1 MLVFPSDAF
10 YLYLC
15 SWRRLWAAAVAGD
28 LRQSSRAQA
37 SGLRCAISNYED
49 AGALAG
55 RRAVTET
62 ESLAARSDAIRHAPG
77 GRRAAL
83 LVVSCYLGAALI
95 VTWRL
100 WPDPAS
106 RTVAGNPTDADLFAW
121 YLRYAAAAIQH
132 GHLPAI
138 VTTAMNAPV
147 GINMMWNTSLLLPTV
162 LLAPVTLLLGPQV
175 SLTVLTTA
183 GFAGSAAALY
193 YVLRRWQVST
203 AAAALAGAVYG
214 FSPALVHSALAH
226 YNLEFAVLPPLIID
240 AGLCL
245 AVGRPQVASAPRV
258 RAVVGDGARLGLLAA
273 AQLFISEE
281 VALITAIAGLVLVA
295 GVAAARPRSAVRRLG
310 PAAAGLLIAAAVSI
324 ALAGPALWTQFGGP
338 LVQHGPL
345 FPLDYYVNDPAS
357 FVTPSS
363 YLLFHTAGTAAAAAR
378 YQGGET
384 EYLAY
389 LGWPLII
396 IVLLAAVACWRRPA
410 GRAATLTLGVL
421 VVLSFGGHPL
431 VGGTLNPAV
440 NLPWHWLEEHQ
451 LFAWVLPDRFSI
463 VADGVAAALIALG
476 IHAMSELLA
485 APRPRSARL
494 RLSAPVEDEGGDR
507 PLSGRARA
515 AVLGMA
521 ALACLPPL
529 PRPLASAT
537 AVSLPAG
544 WTRTF
549 TALHLPSGAPV
560 LVVPVP
566 TNILTPAMRWQADT
580 GQPSSIVGGYFI
592 GPGAGRQA
600 YIRRTCV
607 KPGGWI
613 FDRLW
618 AAGLRPASAFAVAAA
633 AAGLPTADQ
642 AGPAPVG
649 DGPTPAP
656 GRADLAAGPPAA
668 RGAGPPAG
676 SPP

>member
-1 MLVFPSDAF
+1 M
-10 YLYLC
+10 
-15 SWRRLWAAAVAGD
+15 
-28 LRQSSRAQA
+28 
-37 SGLRCAISNYED
+37 
-49 AGALAG
+49 
-55 RRAVTET
+55 TET

-95 VTWRL
+95 VTSRL

-121 YLRYAAAAIQH
+121 YLRYAAAAVQH
-132 GHLPAI
+132 GHLPAL

-214 FSPALVHSALAH
+214 FSPALVHSVLAH

-245 AVGRPQVASAPRV
+245 AVGRPRPQVASAPRV
-258 RAVVGDGARLGLLAA
+258 RAVVWDGARLGLLAA

-295 GVAAARPRSAVRRLG
+295 GLAAARPRSAVRRLG

-338 LVQHGPL
+338 VVQHGPL

-363 YLLFHTAGTAAAAAR
+363 YLLFHTAGTAAAADR

-396 IVLLAAVACWRRPA
+396 VVLLAAVACWRRPA

-421 VVLSFGGHPL
+421 VVLSLGGHPL
-431 VGGTLNPAV
+431 VGGTLHPAV

-463 VADGVAAALIALG
+463 VADGLAAALMALG
-476 IHAMSELLA
+476 IDAVSELLA
-485 APRPRSARL
+485 ARR
-494 RLSAPVEDEGGDR
+494 RLSARHRLSAWVKDVGGDR

-515 AVLGMA
+515 AVLGVA
-521 ALACLPPL
+521 ALACLPLL

-566 TNILTPAMRWQADT
+566 TNILTPAMR
-580 GQPSSIVGGYFI
+580 
-592 GPGAGRQA
+592 
-600 YIRRTCV
+600 
-607 KPGGWI
+607 
-613 FDRLW
+613 
-618 AAGLRPASAFAVAAA
+618 
-633 AAGLPTADQ
+633 
-642 AGPAPVG
+642 
-649 DGPTPAP
+649 
-656 GRADLAAGPPAA
+656 
-668 RGAGPPAG
+668 
-676 SPP
+676 

>member
-1 MLVFPSDAF
+1 M
-10 YLYLC
+10 
-15 SWRRLWAAAVAGD
+15 
-28 LRQSSRAQA
+28 
-37 SGLRCAISNYED
+37 
-49 AGALAG
+49 
-55 RRAVTET
+55 
-62 ESLAARSDAIRHAPG
+62 
-77 GRRAAL
+77 
-83 LVVSCYLGAALI
+83 
-95 VTWRL
+95 
-100 WPDPAS
+100 
-106 RTVAGNPTDADLFAW
+106 
-121 YLRYAAAAIQH
+121 
-132 GHLPAI
+132 
-138 VTTAMNAPV
+138 
-147 GINMMWNTSLLLPTV
+147 
-162 LLAPVTLLLGPQV
+162 
-175 SLTVLTTA
+175 
-183 GFAGSAAALY
+183 
-193 YVLRRWQVST
+193 
-203 AAAALAGAVYG
+203 
-214 FSPALVHSALAH
+214 
-226 YNLEFAVLPPLIID
+226 
-240 AGLCL
+240 
-245 AVGRPQVASAPRV
+245 
-258 RAVVGDGARLGLLAA
+258 RAVVWDGARLGLLAA
-273 AQLFISEE
+273 GQLFISEE
-281 VALITAIAGLVLVA
+281 VALIPAPAVLVLVA
-295 GVAAARPRSAVRRLG
+295 GLAAAGPGAAVRRLG
-310 PAAAGLLIAAAVSI
+310 PAAAGLLIAAAVSV

-338 LVQHGPL
+338 VVQHGPL

-396 IVLLAAVACWRRPA
+396 IVLLAAVACWRRRA

-431 VGGTLNPAV
+431 VGGTLSPAV

-485 APRPRSARL
+485 ARRRRSARL
-494 RLSAPVEDEGGDR
+494 RLSARVEDEGGDR

-521 ALACLPPL
+521 ALACIPLLPW
-529 PRPLASAT
+529 PLASAT

-580 GQPSSIVGGYFI
+580 GQPSALVGGYFT
-592 GPGAGRQA
+592 GPGAGGQA
-600 YIRRTCV
+600 YI
-607 KPGGWI
+607 GGTGVSPVAWY

-618 AAGLRPASAFAVAAA
+618 AAGLRPASPFAVAAA
-633 AAGLPTADQ
+633 AAARPPAGQ
-642 AGPAPVG
+642 AGPTPVG
-649 DGPTPAP
+649 DVPALAQV
-656 GRADLAAGPPAA
+656 RADLAAWHPAAVVAVTAASSPLASYLAALLGPPTIRSGMVIAW
-668 RGAGPPAG
+668 RQ
-676 SPP
+676 

>member
-1 MLVFPSDAF
+1 M
-10 YLYLC
+10 
-15 SWRRLWAAAVAGD
+15 
-28 LRQSSRAQA
+28 
-37 SGLRCAISNYED
+37 
-49 AGALAG
+49 
-55 RRAVTET
+55 TET
-62 ESLAARSDAIRHAPG
+62 ESRAAGGDADPLDQN
-77 GRRAAL
+77 GRGAAL
-83 LVVSCYLGAALI
+83 LVAGCYLGAALI
-95 VTWRL
+95 VTWAL
-100 WPDPAS
+100 WADPAS

-121 YLRYAAAAIQH
+121 YLRYAATAVRH
-132 GHLPAI
+132 GHLPAL
-138 VTTAMNAPV
+138 VTSAMNAPV
-147 GINMMWNTSLLLPTV
+147 GVNMMWNTSLLLPGV

-193 YVLRRWQVST
+193 YVLRRWQVSHS
-203 AAAALAGAVYG
+203 AAALAGAVYG
-214 FSPALVHSALAH
+214 FSPALVQSALAH

-245 AVGRPQVASAPRV
+245 VVGRPRPRPRV
-258 RAVVGDGARLGLLAA
+258 AWVARVPAIVWHGARLGLLVA

-281 VALITAIAGLVLVA
+281 VTLLTAITGLVLVA
-295 GVAAARPRSAVRRLG
+295 WLAVASPRAAAARIG
-310 PAAAGLLIAAAVSI
+310 PAAAGLVITATVTF
-324 ALAGPALWTQFGGP
+324 ALAGHALWTQFGGQV
-338 LVQHGPL
+338 VQHGPL

-363 YLLFHTAGTAAAAAR
+363 YLLFHSAGTAAAAAR

-396 IVLLAAVACWRRPA
+396 VVLLAAAACWRRPP
-410 GRAATLTLGVL
+410 GRAAWLTLLVL

-431 VGGTLNPAV
+431 IGGAFNPAV

-476 IHAMSELLA
+476 IDAVSELL
-485 APRPRSARL
+485 SAQR
-494 RLSAPVEDEGGDR
+494 RLSARVDDEGGDR

-515 AVLGMA
+515 AVLGVT
-521 ALACLPPL
+521 ALACLPLL

-537 AVSLPAG
+537 AVPLPGG

-549 TALHLPSGAPV
+549 SALHLPSGAPV

-592 GPGAGRQA
+592 GPGAGGQA
-600 YIRRTCV
+600 YI
-607 KPGGWI
+607 GGTGVSPVAWY

-618 AAGLRPASAFAVAAA
+618 AAGLHPASPFAVAAA
-633 AAGLPTADQ
+633 AAGLPTAGQ

-649 DGPTPAP
+649 DVPALAQV
-656 GRADLAAGPPAA
+656 RANLAAWHPAAVVAVTAASSPLASYLAALLGPPTIQSDMVIAW
-668 RGAGPPAG
+668 RR
-676 SPP
+676 